1 MKRRILGQR
10 WESLKMFQNIT
21 PHFCDRTRWTRCA
34 QIVSRYFAALSKCER
49 RKNSLTSAFVLLW
62 KERMRSGGL
71 KYASPLKKRAKAT
84 PFGFCLKHC
93 LRQLRNSSPK
103 IYSCYDRQL
112 YSGLQISH
120 KIVAG
125 WRGQL
130 QGFINLAKS
139 HESSSA
145 CCSFTLARRGTFC
158 GALREG
164 VNGKKRFLSGIA
176 RMMGGGGLP
185 MPEFF
190 GPLFRSAFLVN
201 KKSLFPQKCQ
211 CIELLTVF

>member
-1 MKRRILGQR
+1 
-10 WESLKMFQNIT
+10 
-21 PHFCDRTRWTRCA
+21 
-34 QIVSRYFAALSKCER
+34 
-49 RKNSLTSAFVLLW
+49 
-62 KERMRSGGL
+62 MRSASL

-120 KIVAG
+120 KIVAS

-145 CCSFTLARRGTFC
+145 CCSFTLARQATFC
-158 GALREG
+158 GALILILFLWSLNTSDQQTNIRTSRQGPITERG
-164 VNGKKRFLSGIA
+164 WVENWKDRNRLVGKMTLCLCKRLFETPTRHCCQSFSSTCMGMFLHLWSD
-176 RMMGGGGLP
+176 
-185 MPEFF
+185 
-190 GPLFRSAFLVN
+190 N
-201 KKSLFPQKCQ
+201 Q
-211 CIELLTVF
+211 

>member
-21 PHFCDRTRWTRCA
+21 PHFCDRRRWTRCA

-62 KERMRSGGL
+62 KERMRSASL

-112 YSGLQISH
+112 YSRLQISH
-120 KIVAG
+120 KIE
-125 WRGQL
+125 RGRQL

-139 HESSSA
+139 HGSLVAA
-145 CCSFTLARRGTFC
+145 CWWNIGKAGQLFVEGGRR
-158 GALREG
+158 
-164 VNGKKRFLSGIA
+164 
-176 RMMGGGGLP
+176 
-185 MPEFF
+185 
-190 GPLFRSAFLVN
+190 
-201 KKSLFPQKCQ
+201 
-211 CIELLTVF
+211 EL

>member
-1 MKRRILGQR
+1 MRAFGLEIC
-10 WESLKMFQNIT
+10 ES
-21 PHFCDRTRWTRCA
+21 
-34 QIVSRYFAALSKCER
+34 
-49 RKNSLTSAFVLLW
+49 
-62 KERMRSGGL
+62 
-71 KYASPLKKRAKAT
+71 ASERAKAT

-145 CCSFTLARRGTFC
+145 CCSFTLARRATFC
-158 GALREG
+158 GALIVILILFCGALILRISRQILGQADRVLLQRG
-164 VNGKKRFLSGIA
+164 VGWKIGKIG
-176 RMMGGGGLP
+176 
-185 MPEFF
+185 
-190 GPLFRSAFLVN
+190 
-201 KKSLFPQKCQ
+201 
-211 CIELLTVF
+211 TD

>member
-1 MKRRILGQR
+1 
-10 WESLKMFQNIT
+10 
-21 PHFCDRTRWTRCA
+21 
-34 QIVSRYFAALSKCER
+34 
-49 RKNSLTSAFVLLW
+49 
-62 KERMRSGGL
+62 MRVRL
-71 KYASPLKKRAKAT
+71 RRAKAT

-130 QGFINLAKS
+130 QGFINLAKT

-158 GALREG
+158 GALILILILFLWSLNTSDQQTSIRTSRQGPITERG
-164 VNGKKRFLSGIA
+164 WVENWKDRNRLVGKMTLCLCKRLFETPTNAALLPIFLFY
-176 RMMGGGGLP
+176 
-185 MPEFF
+185 MPKDVF
-190 GPLFRSAFLVN
+190 AFV
-201 KKSLFPQKCQ
+201 KR
-211 CIELLTVF
+211 

>member
-21 PHFCDRTRWTRCA
+21 PHFCDRRRWTRCA

-62 KERMRSGGL
+62 KERMRSASL

-120 KIVAG
+120 KIVAS

-145 CCSFTLARRGTFC
+145 CCSFILARRGTFC
-158 GALREG
+158 GALILILILFCGALILRISRQILGQADRVLLQRG
-164 VNGKKRFLSGIA
+164 VGWKIGKIG
-176 RMMGGGGLP
+176 
-185 MPEFF
+185 
-190 GPLFRSAFLVN
+190 
-201 KKSLFPQKCQ
+201 
-211 CIELLTVF
+211 TD

>member
-1 MKRRILGQR
+1 
-10 WESLKMFQNIT
+10 
-21 PHFCDRTRWTRCA
+21 
-34 QIVSRYFAALSKCER
+34 
-49 RKNSLTSAFVLLW
+49 
-62 KERMRSGGL
+62 MRVRL
-71 KYASPLKKRAKAT
+71 RRAKAT

-139 HESSSA
+139 HGLLVAA
-145 CCSFTLARRGTFC
+145 CWWNIGKAGQLFVEEGRENPNISDRQTNIRTSRQGLITERGWVENWKDRNRLVGKMTLCLCKRLFETPTRHCCRSYSFTCMRM
-158 GALREG
+158 
-164 VNGKKRFLSGIA
+164 FLHLWSD
-176 RMMGGGGLP
+176 
-185 MPEFF
+185 
-190 GPLFRSAFLVN
+190 N
-201 KKSLFPQKCQ
+201 Q
-211 CIELLTVF
+211 